1 RDILN
6 ANKID
11 TNQRNLIRPALNY
24 MQIGISFNF
33 IPQYAG
39 FEENMTT
46 LISVLHDL
54 RALEMLRKK
63 LPQVHNEIQNRV
75 KGSEAGMFYLLDS
88 IEGLSND
95 E

>member
-1 RDILN
+1 
-6 ANKID
+6 
-11 TNQRNLIRPALNY
+11 
-24 MQIGISFNF
+24 
-33 IPQYAG
+33 
-39 FEENMTT
+39 MTT

-88 IEGLSND
+88 IEGFNH
-95 E
+95 EE